1 MKSFRT
7 GPTSFAR
14 AALLAVVLL
23 TYAAAPT
30 HAQGLGSEAYEAAL
44 SYRDAVHGNADAQAD
59 LGSRF
64 AKGLGM
70 PQSDEKA
77 VRWLTRAAN
86 QGHAAAQL
94 MLAELLAAGRGG
106 PDSDVAAYKWA
117 FLAAVYGAA
126 GPVHDNAVSLAV
138 TLSARMGRG
147 KTAEARRLIDRWRAQ
162 PEERRPPPAV
172 QKAAAPESS
181 REVAETEPDATGST
195 VRRRHGARHHDRHGR

>member
-7 GPTSFAR
+7 ERTSFAR
-14 AALLAVVLL
+14 TGLLAVILL
-23 TYAAAPT
+23 TFAAAPI
-30 HAQGLGSEAYEAAL
+30 HAQGVGPEAYEAAL
-44 SYRDAVHGNADAQAD
+44 SYRDAIYGNADAQAD

-64 AKGLGM
+64 ANGLGM

-86 QGHAAAQL
+86 QGHAASQL

-117 FLAAVYGAA
+117 FLAGVHEAA
-126 GPVHDNAVSLAV
+126 GPARDKAVSLAV
-138 TLSARMGRG
+138 ALSSRMSRG
-147 KTAEARRLIDRWRAQ
+147 QAAEARRLIDRWRAQ

-172 QKAAAPESS
+172 QKAAAPDSS
-181 REVAETEPDATGST
+181 GEVAETEPDATRST
-195 VRRRHGARHHDRHGR
+195 ARRLPGARHHDRHGR